1 MSHPTF
7 FAMPNLRGTEEAFK
21 REELRGCIQQQ
32 GGTALDG
39 EEGRHG
45 YKEPYETRDENLL
58 ENLISHNDLVG
69 HLKTVKHYFL
79 MDRG

>member
-1 MSHPTF
+1 
-7 FAMPNLRGTEEAFK
+7 MPNLRGTKEAFK

-32 GGTALDG
+32 GTALDG
-39 EEGRHG
+39 GGGGRHG

>member
-1 MSHPTF
+1 
-7 FAMPNLRGTEEAFK
+7 MPNLRGTKEGKETFK
-21 REELRGCIQQQ
+21 RKELRGCIQQQ

-39 EEGRHG
+39 GGERHG

-58 ENLISHNDLVG
+58 ENLISDNDLVG

-79 MDRG
+79 LDRG